1 MVMNIRRVGVGTFL
15 AVVATLLLPRRTLR
29 ENPDAPAIA
38 NIRAIHTAETEF
50 FSRYGRYGGL
60 SELGPTGADLL
71 PVELAE
77 GRLQGYT
84 FVVKASGS
92 GYTVQT
98 APIKP
103 DRARFRSYY
112 SDQSFV
118 IHETRAQAQS
128 QR

>member
-1 MVMNIRRVGVGTFL
+1 MNIRRVTVGTFL
-15 AVVATLLLPRRTLR
+15 ALAAALFHPVRTHR

-38 NIRAIHTAETEF
+38 NIRTIHAAETEF

-71 PVELAE
+71 PIELAE

-84 FVVKASGS
+84 FVVRPSGS
-92 GYTVQT
+92 GYAVQA

-103 DRARFRSYY
+103 ERAHFRSYY
-112 SDQSFV
+112 SDQSLF
-118 IHETRAQAQS
+118 IHETCAQAQS